1 MLTGE
6 WRMGKYTYTEKEKEI
21 NKVLKLNQRL
31 SNEIETDM
39 RGIRTNADSAISSS
53 ENLLKSLGY
62 GAKINGTNKIVGQ
75 GEHLLSHKP
84 VLQEWNDLVKE
95 ADEVI
100 NYDVELED
108 ILSAVEFKIAYDD
121 LERIN
126 SEFARKI
133 KLKKTDISFL
143 LIATALQTIRW
154 ILTPE
159 VGKKINPNER
169 MAHDDKTIKDE
180 VKRQNEEFK
189 KKHLKSENQGGT
201 WDVNKSERKTWM
213 DMVFN
218 SVPYDATKGAKILGI
233 NMEGGYHRY
242 KTLGHDPVL
251 GWIFGTSNIM
261 TDVITLNSFVSHRV
275 RSMTITDEIITLP
288 ALLSEVKDV
297 IDYDVHCLPAALFAQ
312 GVHLKSDE
320 YTKLGLP
327 VPILGAFSESLA
339 GRLYHSQ
346 YDALCLK
353 RDAKIVGGSAAI
365 SIIINM
371 IIGLAHGLFYN
382 QERDGE
388 RQFYEARTRKILM
401 YSNAISSTCNVIAA
415 CILKNPKKLD
425 IGGLL
430 VTISRLFTDIRFIA
444 KVKEEF
450 IQAKLDAGM
459 QKEIAEID
467 AIFAELS
474 E

>member
-1 MLTGE
+1 
-6 WRMGKYTYTEKEKEI
+6 MGKYTYSEKEKEI
-21 NKVLKLNQRL
+21 NKVLKLNQML
-31 SNEIETDM
+31 SNDIETDM
-39 RGIRTNADSAISSS
+39 RQIRRDADSAISSS

-62 GAKINGTNKIVGQ
+62 GAKINDINKSVRQQ

-84 VLQEWNDLVKE
+84 VLQEWDDLVKE
-95 ADEVI
+95 ADNVI

-108 ILSAVEFKIAYDD
+108 ILSAEEFKIAYDD

-133 KLKKTDISFL
+133 KLRKIDIPFL
-143 LIATALQTIRW
+143 LVATALQTVRW

-159 VGKKINPNER
+159 LGQKINPNER
-169 MAHDDKTIKDE
+169 MAHDDKKIKDE

-218 SVPYDATKGAKILGI
+218 SVPYDATKGAKVLGI

-242 KTLGHDPVL
+242 KTLGHDPIL
-251 GWIFGTSNIM
+251 GWVFGTADIM
-261 TDVITLNSFVSHRV
+261 TDVITLNSFVSYRV
-275 RSMTITDEIITLP
+275 KKMAITNEIITLP
-288 ALLSEVKDV
+288 ALISEVKDV
-297 IDYDVHCLPAALFAQ
+297 IDYDAHCLPAALFAQ
-312 GVHLKSDE
+312 GVHLKSDQ

-327 VPILGAFSESLA
+327 VPVLGAFSETLA
-339 GRLYHSQ
+339 GNLYHSQ
-346 YDALCLK
+346 YDALCLS
-353 RDAKIVGGSAAI
+353 RDAKIVGKSAAI

-371 IIGLAHGLFYN
+371 IIGLMHGLFYN
-382 QERDGE
+382 QEKDGE
-388 RQFYEARTRKILM
+388 RSFYEARTRKILM
-401 YSNAISSTCNVIAA
+401 YSNAISSTCNVITA

-430 VTISRLFTDIRFIA
+430 VTLSRLFTDIRFIA
-444 KVKEEF
+444 RLKDEF
-450 IQAKLDAGM
+450 IQAKLDVGM

-467 AIFAELS
+467 AVFAELS